1 MSAPA
6 KTNQRGYWGSGLGFV
21 LAVVG
26 SAIGLGNIWRFPT
39 EAGQNGGGAF
49 VLVYV
54 IATFLIGVP
63 VMLAELAL
71 GRKTQRNP
79 VGAYRSLAP
88 GSGWGLAGGLG
99 VLTGLIILSYYSVV
113 AGWTLK
119 YIWVA
124 VSGSFHG
131 ATPEAISA
139 TFNSFIQDPVAVLSC
154 HLLFMLITIRIVMGG
169 IQGGIERAAKILMPV
184 LFGLLLLLVVRSL
197 TLPGASE
204 GLRFY
209 LKPDFGKLD
218 AVVILKAVS
227 QAFFSLSLGMGAII
241 TYGSY
246 LSPKQDLV
254 SSALY
259 VSFFDFFIAF
269 LAGLA
274 IFPALFSV
282 PGLSPDVGPGLIFV
296 VLPNIFNAIPLG
308 NFFGAAF
315 FILLGIAALTSAISM
330 LEVVVAYTIDEFGW
344 SRRRAAIGAGSVIFL
359 LGIPSALGNGAV
371 PFFSGT
377 LDFANQY
384 FGGMALVVG
393 ALLVSLFVGWKWGI
407 GNAVEELE
415 RGRGTFRLGTVW
427 GFLIRFV
434 CPLAILTILFQ
445 LLRG

>member
-6 KTNQRGYWGSGLGFV
+6 GTNQRGYWGSGLGFI
-21 LAVVG
+21 LAMVG

-119 YIWVA
+119 YVWVA
-124 VSGSFHG
+124 VSGSLHG

-139 TFNSFIQDPVAVLSC
+139 TFTHFIQDPVAVLIC
-154 HLLFMLITIRIVMGG
+154 HLLFMLITIRIVLGG
-169 IQGGIERAAKILMPV
+169 IQGGIERASKILMPV

-204 GLRFY
+204 GLSFY

-218 AVVILKAVS
+218 VVVILKAVS

-282 PGLSPDVGPGLIFV
+282 PGLAPDVGPGLIFV
-296 VLPNIFNAIPLG
+296 VLPNIFNTIPLG
-308 NFFGAAF
+308 NLFGAAF
-315 FILLGIAALTSAISM
+315 FILLAIAALTSAISM
-330 LEVVVAYTIDEFGW
+330 LEVVVAFTIDEFGW

-393 ALLVSLFVGWKWGI
+393 ALLVSLFVGWKWGV

-415 RGRGTFRLGTVW
+415 RGRGTFRFGKAW

-434 CPLAILTILFQ
+434 CPLAILMILFQ
-445 LLRG
+445 ILRE

>member
-6 KTNQRGYWGSGLGFV
+6 ETNQRGYWGSGLGFV

-26 SAIGLGNIWRFPT
+26 SVIGLGNIWRFPT

-119 YIWVA
+119 YVWVA
-124 VSGSFHG
+124 VSGSLHG
-131 ATPEAISA
+131 ATPEAIGA
-139 TFNSFIQDPVAVLSC
+139 TFNGFIQDPVAVLIC
-154 HLLFMLITIRIVMGG
+154 HLLFMLLTIRIVMGG

-184 LFGLLLLLVVRSL
+184 LFGLLLLLVARSL

-218 AVVILKAVS
+218 VVVILKAVS

-330 LEVVVAYTIDEFGW
+330 LEVVVAFTIDEFGW
-344 SRRRAAIGAGSVIFL
+344 TRRRAAIGAGSVIFL

-371 PFFSGT
+371 VFFSGT

>member
-1 MSAPA
+1 MSATA
-6 KTNQRGYWGSGLGFV
+6 GTNQRGYWGSGLGFV

-88 GSGWGLAGGLG
+88 GSGWSLAGGLG

-124 VSGSFHG
+124 VTGSLHG
-131 ATPEAISA
+131 ATPEAIGE
-139 TFNSFIQDPVAVLSC
+139 TFNGFIQDPGAVLIC

-184 LFGLLLLLVVRSL
+184 LFGLLLLLVARSL

-204 GLRFY
+204 GLSFY

-269 LAGLA
+269 LAGLV

-330 LEVVVAYTIDEFGW
+330 LEVVVAFTIDEFGW
-344 SRRRAAIGAGSVIFL
+344 TRRRAAIGAGGVIFL

>member
-6 KTNQRGYWGSGLGFV
+6 ETNQRGYWGSGLGFV

-124 VSGSFHG
+124 VSGSLHG
-131 ATPEAISA
+131 ATPEAIGA
-139 TFNSFIQDPVAVLSC
+139 TFNGFIQDPVAVLIC
-154 HLLFMLITIRIVMGG
+154 HLLFMLLTIRIVMGG

-184 LFGLLLLLVVRSL
+184 LFGLLLLLVARSL

-218 AVVILKAVS
+218 VVVILKAVS

-330 LEVVVAYTIDEFGW
+330 LEVVVAFTIDEFGW
-344 SRRRAAIGAGSVIFL
+344 TRRRAAIGAGSVIFL

-371 PFFSGT
+371 VFFSGT

>member
-1 MSAPA
+1 MSASDGT
-6 KTNQRGYWGSGLGFV
+6 KQRGYWGSGLGFV

-39 EAGQNGGGAF
+39 EAGQSGGGAF

-63 VMLAELAL
+63 VMLAELAV
-71 GRKTQRNP
+71 GRRTQRNP

-88 GSGWGLAGGLG
+88 GSVWGLAGGFA
-99 VLTGLIILSYYSVV
+99 VFTGLIILSYYSVV

-119 YIWVA
+119 YTWIA
-124 VSGSFHG
+124 FSGSLHG

-139 TFNSFIQDPVAVLSC
+139 TFNNFIQDPGPVLGC

-169 IQGGIERAAKILMPV
+169 VQHGIERAAKILMPV
-184 LFGLLLLLVVRSL
+184 LFVLLLLLVVRSL
-197 TLPGASE
+197 TLPGASA
-204 GLRFY
+204 GLSFY
-209 LKPDFGKLD
+209 LKPDFGMLD
-218 AVVILKAVS
+218 VNVILKAVS
-227 QAFFSLSLGMGAII
+227 HAFFSLSLGMGAII
-241 TYGSY
+241 TFGSY
-246 LSPKQDLV
+246 LSPKQNLV
-254 SSALY
+254 SSAVW
-259 VSFFDFFIAF
+259 VSCADFLIAF

-274 IFPALFSV
+274 IFPAIFSV
-282 PGLSPDVGPGLIFV
+282 PGLEPDAGPGLIFV

-308 NFFGAAF
+308 HLFGAAF
-315 FILLGIAALTSAISM
+315 FILLAIAALTSAISM
-330 LEVVVAYTIDEFGW
+330 LEVVVSFTIDELGW
-344 SRRRAAIGAGSVIFL
+344 NRRRSAIGVGGVIFL

-371 PFFSGT
+371 PLFAGT
-377 LDFANQY
+377 LDFVNEY
-384 FGGMALVVG
+384 FGGMGLVLG

-415 RGRGTFRLGTVW
+415 RGRGTFRLGRVW

-434 CPLAILTILFQ
+434 SPLAILTILFQ

>member
-6 KTNQRGYWGSGLGFV
+6 GTNQRGYWGSGLGFV

-124 VSGSFHG
+124 VSGSLHG
-131 ATPEAISA
+131 ATPEAIGA
-139 TFNSFIQDPVAVLSC
+139 TFNGFIQDPVAVLIC
-154 HLLFMLITIRIVMGG
+154 HLLFMLLTIRIVMGG

-184 LFGLLLLLVVRSL
+184 LFGLLLLLVARSL

-209 LKPDFGKLD
+209 LKPDFVKLD
-218 AVVILKAVS
+218 VVVILKAVS

-330 LEVVVAYTIDEFGW
+330 LEVVVAFTIDEFGW
-344 SRRRAAIGAGSVIFL
+344 TRRRAAIGAGGVIFL

-371 PFFSGT
+371 VFFSGT

>member
-6 KTNQRGYWGSGLGFV
+6 ETNQRGYWGSGLGFV

-124 VSGSFHG
+124 VSGSLHG
-131 ATPEAISA
+131 ATPEAIGA
-139 TFNSFIQDPVAVLSC
+139 TFNGFIQDPVAVLIC
-154 HLLFMLITIRIVMGG
+154 HLLFMLLTIRIVMGG

-204 GLRFY
+204 GLSFY

-218 AVVILKAVS
+218 VVVILKAVS

-330 LEVVVAYTIDEFGW
+330 LEVVVAFTIDEFGW

-371 PFFSGT
+371 VFFSGT

>member
-6 KTNQRGYWGSGLGFV
+6 ETNQRGYWGSGLGFV

-124 VSGSFHG
+124 VSGSLHG
-131 ATPEAISA
+131 ATPEAIGA
-139 TFNSFIQDPVAVLSC
+139 TFNGFIQDPVAVLIC
-154 HLLFMLITIRIVMGG
+154 HLLFMLLTIRIVMGG

-184 LFGLLLLLVVRSL
+184 LFGLLLLLVARSL

-330 LEVVVAYTIDEFGW
+330 LEVVVAFTIDEFGW
-344 SRRRAAIGAGSVIFL
+344 TRRRAAIGAGGVIFL

-371 PFFSGT
+371 VFFSGT

>member
-1 MSAPA
+1 MSASNG
-6 KTNQRGYWGSGLGFV
+6 TTQRGYWGSGLGFV

-71 GRKTQRNP
+71 GRRTQRNP
-79 VGAYRSLAP
+79 VGAYRRLAP
-88 GSGWGLAGGLG
+88 GSGWALAGGLG

-119 YIWVA
+119 YIWIA
-124 VSGSFHG
+124 VSGSLHG
-131 ATPEAISA
+131 ATPDAISG
-139 TFNSFIQDPVAVLSC
+139 TFNDFIQDPWSVLTC

-169 IQGGIERAAKILMPV
+169 IQKGIERAAKILMPV
-184 LFGLLLLLVVRSL
+184 MFVLLLLLVVRSL

-204 GLRFY
+204 GLSFY

-218 AVVILKAVS
+218 TIVILKAVS

-246 LSPKQDLV
+246 LSPKQNLI
-254 SSALY
+254 SSAVW
-259 VSFFDFFIAF
+259 VSCFDFLIAF

-282 PGLSPDVGPGLIFV
+282 AGLEPDAGPGLIFV

-308 NFFGAAF
+308 HFFGAAF
-315 FILLGIAALTSAISM
+315 FILLAIAALTSAISM
-330 LEVVVAYTIDEFGW
+330 LEVVVSFTVDEFGW
-344 SRRRAAIGAGSVIFL
+344 KRRRAAFVTGSVIFL

-371 PFFSGT
+371 AFFSGT

-415 RGRGTFRLGTVW
+415 RGRGSFRLGKVW

>member
-6 KTNQRGYWGSGLGFV
+6 ETNQRGYWGSGLGFV

-124 VSGSFHG
+124 VSGSLHG
-131 ATPEAISA
+131 ATPEAIGA
-139 TFNSFIQDPVAVLSC
+139 TFNGFIQDPVAVLIC
-154 HLLFMLITIRIVMGG
+154 HLLFMLLTIRIVMGG

-204 GLRFY
+204 GLSFY

-218 AVVILKAVS
+218 VVVILKAVS

-282 PGLSPDVGPGLIFV
+282 PGLAPDVGPGLIFV
-296 VLPNIFNAIPLG
+296 VLPNIFNTIPLG
-308 NFFGAAF
+308 NLFGAAF
-315 FILLGIAALTSAISM
+315 FILLAIAALTSAISM
-330 LEVVVAYTIDEFGW
+330 LEVVVAFTIDEFGW

-371 PFFSGT
+371 VFFSGT

-393 ALLVSLFVGWKWGI
+393 ALLVSLFVGWKWGV

-415 RGRGTFRLGTVW
+415 RGRGTFRFGKAW

-434 CPLAILTILFQ
+434 CPLAILMILFQ
-445 LLRG
+445 ILRG

>member
-6 KTNQRGYWGSGLGFV
+6 ETNQRGYWGSGLGFV

-124 VSGSFHG
+124 VSGSLHG
-131 ATPEAISA
+131 ATPEAIGA
-139 TFNSFIQDPVAVLSC
+139 TFNGFIQDPVAVLIC
-154 HLLFMLITIRIVMGG
+154 HLLFMLLTIRIVMGG

-184 LFGLLLLLVVRSL
+184 LFGLLLLLVARSL

-218 AVVILKAVS
+218 VVVILKAVS

-282 PGLSPDVGPGLIFV
+282 PGLAPDVGPGLIFV
-296 VLPNIFNAIPLG
+296 VLPNIFNTIPLG
-308 NFFGAAF
+308 NLFGAAF
-315 FILLGIAALTSAISM
+315 FILLAIAALTSAISM
-330 LEVVVAYTIDEFGW
+330 LEVVVAFTIDEFGW

-371 PFFSGT
+371 VFFSGT

>member
-6 KTNQRGYWGSGLGFV
+6 ETNQRGYWGSGLGFV

-26 SAIGLGNIWRFPT
+26 SVIGLGNIWRFPT

-119 YIWVA
+119 YVWVA
-124 VSGSFHG
+124 VSGSLHG
-131 ATPEAISA
+131 ATPEAIGA
-139 TFNSFIQDPVAVLSC
+139 TFNGFIQDPVAVLIC
-154 HLLFMLITIRIVMGG
+154 HLLFMLLTIRIVMGG

-184 LFGLLLLLVVRSL
+184 LFGLLLLLVARSL

-218 AVVILKAVS
+218 VVVILKAVS

-330 LEVVVAYTIDEFGW
+330 LEVVVAFTIDEFGW
-344 SRRRAAIGAGSVIFL
+344 TRRRAAIGAGSVIFL

-371 PFFSGT
+371 VFFSGT

-434 CPLAILTILFQ
+434 CPLAILMILFQ
-445 LLRG
+445 ILRG